1 MDNQQ
6 DLAVGAR
13 NLLVNCLE
21 LGAGESLVIIC
32 EDPSLGWYE
41 SRTAQA
47 IADEAL
53 ALGVRATMLDVGAP
67 GNSRELGVTKAMET
81 HVCTVFMSRI
91 GDQDRFADPVSGKKT
106 VMCYARDTVELA
118 SPYGRINH
126 RAMLQLK
133 AAINDLLLAAD
144 TVRVTCPL
152 GTDISGNV
160 SKTKKETLADVS
172 VRRFPMGVPQSLDA
186 SQMSG
191 QVALARFLT
200 PTGSKIYNPPSIPIH
215 ETVMAEVSNGRIAGL
230 TGETEDTGRVRSHYE
245 MVAGLFGLDADIVH
259 SFHAGIHPG
268 STYVLGAGTNPDRWA
283 NSAFTNPRVLHFH
296 TCGDYPP
303 GEICWM
309 VIDHTLTVDGKALW
323 LEGRLCVESFE
334 QTVRCMDDWPEL
346 SLIFDSPSRA
356 IGLPV

>member
-1 MDNQQ
+1 MSHQQ

-13 NLLVNCLE
+13 NLLLNCLE

-32 EDPSLGWYE
+32 EDPGLGWYE

-67 GNSRELGVTKAMET
+67 ENSRNLGVTKAMET

-106 VMCYARDTVELA
+106 VMCYARDTVEMA

-172 VRRFPMGVPQSLDA
+172 VRRFPMGVPQPLDA
-186 SQMSG
+186 SQISG

-200 PTGSKIYNPPSIPIH
+200 PTGSKTYNPPSVPIH

-230 TGETEDTGRVRSHYE
+230 KGATEDMERVRRHYE

-268 STYVLGAGTNPDRWA
+268 STYALEAGTNPDRWA
-283 NSAFTNPRVLHFH
+283 NSAFTNPRVLHIH

-323 LEGRLCVESFE
+323 LDGRLCVESFE
-334 QTVRCMDDWPEL
+334 QTARCMDDWPEL

-356 IGLPV
+356 IGLPG

>member
-1 MDNQQ
+1 MSHQQ

-13 NLLVNCLE
+13 NLLLNCLE

-67 GNSRELGVTKAMET
+67 ENSRDLGVTKVMET

-106 VMCYARDTVELA
+106 VMCYARDTVEMA
-118 SPYGRINH
+118 SPYGRSNH

-133 AAINDLLLAAD
+133 AAINDLLLAAE

-160 SKTKKETLADVS
+160 SDTNKETLADVS
-172 VRRFPMGVPQSLDA
+172 VRRFPMGVPQPLDA

-200 PTGSKIYNPPSIPIH
+200 PTGSKTYNPPSVPIH
-215 ETVMAEVSNGRIAGL
+215 ETVMA
-230 TGETEDTGRVRSHYE
+230 
-245 MVAGLFGLDADIVH
+245 
-259 SFHAGIHPG
+259 
-268 STYVLGAGTNPDRWA
+268 
-283 NSAFTNPRVLHFH
+283 
-296 TCGDYPP
+296 
-303 GEICWM
+303 
-309 VIDHTLTVDGKALW
+309 
-323 LEGRLCVESFE
+323 
-334 QTVRCMDDWPEL
+334 
-346 SLIFDSPSRA
+346 
-356 IGLPV
+356 